1 MIDQTAVQQSITTA
15 LPDTW
20 IMLEV
25 TFRGSEW
32 PALVEVSKTVNDG
45 PGTYTPHEPRME
57 CTMFVR
63 RHADGR
69 TLVGYEATENTK
81 YLCSCTLMVTAD
93 YVEAIGK
100 ISVYLLLDATSGGR
114 WDILIAKFKAQYLA
128 TTTSTMDAAKCASP
142 ITKCTK
148 ETSQPGAP
156 VPAPPFRPRT
166 ELHQSGGSQQ
176 RGSFD
181 RSGAY
186 RPQIAPARPDGRPHP
201 VADAQ
206 GRPRGQE

>member
-1 MIDQTAVQQSITTA
+1 MMIDQTAVQQSITTA
-15 LPDTW
+15 LPDPW

-69 TLVGYEATENTK
+69 TLVGYEATENAK
-81 YLCSCTLMVTAD
+81 YLCSCTLMVTLQTTW
-93 YVEAIGK
+93 EAIGK

-128 TTTSTMDAAKCASP
+128 TTASTMDAAKCASP

-148 ETSQPGAP
+148 EPPSLELPSQPRPFVREPNSTSP
-156 VPAPPFRPRT
+156 VVPSNAA
-166 ELHQSGGSQQ
+166 
-176 RGSFD
+176 
-181 RSGAY
+181 RST
-186 RPQIAPARPDGRPHP
+186 APAHTVRK
-201 VADAQ
+201 
-206 GRPRGQE
+206 